1 MFRVQGSV
9 FVFSVECSVFRVMGL
24 GFTAYCLPVHDLGV
38 RFVQTDQLIGGL
50 EELFEGWRRRV

>member
-1 MFRVQGSV
+1 V